1 MLLGYY
7 TRIGNNH
14 IQEVMTVKKIAE
26 KRTGAIV
33 LSLMLLF
40 ASGFCSTALAQEKTE
55 KEVCPKPYIK
65 LLKPQLAKVGQQI
78 VVRGH
83 RFGDKEKAGEVIFSP
98 GIGGNV
104 ISWTNSRITVEVP
117 AGAKTGPVVV
127 QTKCAES
134 NSEMLKVEA
143 ETGGEKK

>member
-40 ASGFCSTALAQEKTE
+40 ASGFCSTALAQEKPE

>member
-1 MLLGYY
+1 MK
-7 TRIGNNH
+7 
-14 IQEVMTVKKIAE
+14 EIAG

-33 LSLMLLF
+33 LSLSLLF
-40 ASGFCSTALAQEKTE
+40 AIGFAGMALAQEKTE

-65 LLKPQLAKVGQQI
+65 LIKPNLARSGQQVI
-78 VVRGH
+78 IRGH
-83 RFGDKEKAGEVIFSP
+83 RFGDKERAGEVIFSP
-98 GIGGNV
+98 DISGNV

-127 QTKCAES
+127 QTTCAES
-134 NSEMLKVEA
+134 NSEILKIEV

>member
-1 MLLGYY
+1 MLMEYY
-7 TRIGNNH
+7 RYIWNNNRK
-14 IQEVMTVKKIAE
+14 EKMAVKEI
-26 KRTGAIV
+26 TGRKTATIV

-40 ASGFCSTALAQEKTE
+40 TIGFGGIALAQEKTD

-65 LLKPQLAKVGQQI
+65 LIKPNLARAGQQVI
-78 VVRGH
+78 IRGH

-98 GIGGNV
+98 DISGNV

-134 NSEMLKVEA
+134 NSEILKIEA
-143 ETGGEKK
+143 ETVGTKK

>member
-1 MLLGYY
+1 
-7 TRIGNNH
+7 
-14 IQEVMTVKKIAE
+14 VKEIAE
-26 KRTGAIV
+26 KRTSAII

-40 ASGFCSTALAQEKTE
+40 TIGLCGIALAQEKTE

-65 LLKPQLAKVGQQI
+65 LIKPNLARAGQQVI
-78 VVRGH
+78 IRGH

-98 GIGGNV
+98 DISGNV
-104 ISWTNSRITVEVP
+104 IAWTNSRITVEVP

-127 QTKCAES
+127 KTTCAES
-134 NSEMLKVEA
+134 NSEILKIET

>member
-1 MLLGYY
+1 MKEITG
-7 TRIGNNH
+7 
-14 IQEVMTVKKIAE
+14 
-26 KRTGAIV
+26 KRTVAAI

-40 ASGFCSTALAQEKTE
+40 AVGFGGVARAQEKAD

-65 LLKPQLAKVGQQI
+65 LIKPSLARAGQQVI
-78 VVRGH
+78 IRGH

-98 GIGGNV
+98 GISGNV

-117 AGAKTGPVVV
+117 AGAKTGAVVV

-134 NSEMLKVEA
+134 NTEILKIEM

>member
-1 MLLGYY
+1 MK
-7 TRIGNNH
+7 
-14 IQEVMTVKKIAE
+14 EIAE
-26 KRTGAIV
+26 KRTSAII

-40 ASGFCSTALAQEKTE
+40 TIGLCGIALAQEKTE

-65 LLKPQLAKVGQQI
+65 LIKPNLARAGQQVI
-78 VVRGH
+78 IRGH

-98 GIGGNV
+98 DISGNV
-104 ISWTNSRITVEVP
+104 IAWTNSRITVEVP

-127 QTKCAES
+127 KTTCAES
-134 NSEMLKVEA
+134 NSETLKIET